1 MQSNT
6 ADVYVRARRAGGFRE
21 KLCLVPFLGVFK
33 GMPGLTVTRAI
44 ALNFALLEPRTSRS
58 NRIRLLW
65 EDSSKRV
72 HSSEIYLSS
81 SKRVRIWNKIEHGT
95 GTIRY
100 AKDSFFFNSLLFIR
114 DTYMRYR
121 LIKRNIFPSF
131 CKEKITPAHF
141 WISPMF
147 RKYCPVKECC
157 IDHRAVGVKSAE
169 ELSS

>member
-65 EDSSKRV
+65 EDSSSMYVFGIKLNTV
-72 HSSEIYLSS
+72 QKLSDMQKILFFQFSFIY
-81 SKRVRIWNKIEHGT
+81 T
-95 GTIRY
+95 
-100 AKDSFFFNSLLFIR
+100 
-114 DTYMRYR
+114 
-121 LIKRNIFPSF
+121 
-131 CKEKITPAHF
+131 
-141 WISPMF
+141 
-147 RKYCPVKECC
+147 
-157 IDHRAVGVKSAE
+157 
-169 ELSS
+169 

>member
-81 SKRVRIWNKIEHGT
+81 SKHVRIWNKIEHGT

-100 AKDSFFFNSLLFIR
+100 AKDSFFSILFYLYVIH
-114 DTYMRYR
+114 
-121 LIKRNIFPSF
+121 I
-131 CKEKITPAHF
+131 C
-141 WISPMF
+141 
-147 RKYCPVKECC
+147 V
-157 IDHRAVGVKSAE
+157 ID
-169 ELSS
+169 